1 MKLNRVLLIFIM
13 LLIFPL
19 TGCLPRAT
27 SVIVPTSNIDIDK
40 ATEINLKILD
50 LTKMTTSETDQV
62 LGFPLKDIEGAKV
75 IEYRY
80 PVKPIKVKVVK
91 FSNEDNAK
99 EFWSEWS
106 QFVSGDLKL
115 NIDLKK
121 DTDKGLWEFE
131 TSDNKIL
138 TWQQGLWLT
147 YIEVPNE
154 LNNSEDVSY
163 KVKDIIMHHFE
174 NLNSDTEI

>member
-1 MKLNRVLLIFIM
+1 MKLSRVLLSFI
-13 LLIFPL
+13 LLLVFPL
-19 TGCLPRAT
+19 TGCLPKAT
-27 SVIVPTSNIDIDK
+27 SVTVPTSEVNIEE

-50 LTKMTTSETDQV
+50 LTKMTTSETNDV
-62 LGFPLKDIEGAKV
+62 LGFPLKDVEGAKT

-91 FSNEDNAK
+91 FSSENTAT

-115 NIDLKK
+115 NIDLTK
-121 DTDKGLWEFE
+121 DNDKGLWEFE
-131 TSDNKIL
+131 NRNNKII

-154 LNNSEDVSY
+154 LKNSEDLSY

-174 NLNSDTEI
+174 NINQDAKT

>member
-19 TGCLPRAT
+19 TGCLPKAT
-27 SVIVPTSNIDIDK
+27 SVTVPASKITIDE

-50 LTKMTTSETDQV
+50 LTKMTTGETDEI
-62 LGFPLKDIEGAKV
+62 LGFPLQSVDGAKV

-91 FSNEDNAK
+91 FSNEVDAK
-99 EFWSEWS
+99 KFWSEWS
-106 QFVSGDLKL
+106 KFVVGDFKL
-115 NIDLKK
+115 SIDLTKQNE
-121 DTDKGLWEFE
+121 KGFWEF
-131 TSDNKIL
+131 TTPNNKIL

-147 YIEVPNE
+147 FIEVPNE
-154 LNNSEDVSY
+154 LNNSEDLSY

-174 NLNSDTEI
+174 NINKGSKM